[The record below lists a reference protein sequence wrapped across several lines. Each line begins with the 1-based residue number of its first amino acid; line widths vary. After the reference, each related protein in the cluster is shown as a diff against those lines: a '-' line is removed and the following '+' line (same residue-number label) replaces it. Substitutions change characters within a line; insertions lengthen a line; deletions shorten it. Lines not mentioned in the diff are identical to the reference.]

1 MVEGEG
7 QSLVLAVTL
16 MVYCGVS
23 WQELELRWQEYY
35 ERVTMLLQWI
45 RHYTVIFEEK
55 RFPASYEE
63 IEVCGVTE
71 RCRPAEISAWFL

>member
-1 MVEGEG
+1 MYP
-7 QSLVLAVTL
+7 VLSAICWVK
-16 MVYCGVS
+16 CGVS
-23 WQELELRWQEYY
+23 PFQELELRWHEYY

-63 IEVCGVTE
+63 IEVCGLTE
-71 RCRPAEISAWFL
+71 PIKLSGWFW